1 MKNNSFAFF
10 ISGIYFLISFSWILF
25 SDKILFLITKNHE
38 TITTLHTLKGW
49 VFITLSSIFIFL
61 VIKFITRKHEES
73 KEELE
78 KILNSLASPIMLL
91 NEDGKVLM
99 VNKIFEKLTGYEY
112 KEIDT
117 VEKWTRKA
125 YGEKAINVKEMI
137 DSLYAVDEIVDVG
150 VFQIKTKDEKE
161 INWHFNTAPF
171 GIKDGKRTIIATALD
186 VTELKEKE
194 KMMIRQSKMAAM
206 GEILENIAHQWRQP
220 LSTIST
226 ASTGVKLQSEH
237 GILTNEILQDSM
249 NMINK
254 SAQHLSKT
262 IDDFRGFFK
271 PDQKKESFQVKH
283 TFEKIIMIIGNK
295 FDGEEIKFISDIEDF
310 QILNYSNALI
320 QVFINIFTNSK
331 DAFNEKKISER
342 FIFID
347 VSRDEYSAT
356 IQIKDNAGGI
366 PSKII
371 EKIFEPYFTTKHQA
385 QGTGI
390 GLYMSEELV
399 TKHMKGKIKVENSK
413 FLYNDKKY
421 SGALFTITLPLK
433 I

>member
-1 MKNNSFAFF
+1 MKNSSSAFF
-10 ISGIYFLISFSWILF
+10 ISLIFFLISFAWILF
-25 SDKILFLITKNHE
+25 SDKLLFLLTHNYE
-38 TITTLHTLKGW
+38 TITTLQTLKGW
-49 VFITLSSIFIFL
+49 FYITITSIFIYF
-61 VIKFITRKHEES
+61 VIESITKKHKES

-78 KILNSLASPIMLL
+78 KIFNSLASPIMLF
-91 NEDGKVLM
+91 NEDGKILM
-99 VNKIFEKLTGYEY
+99 INKIFEELTGYKY

-117 VEKWTRKA
+117 IEKWTRKA
-125 YGEKAINVKEMI
+125 YGEKALDVKEII

-150 VFQIKTKDEKE
+150 IFQIRTKDEKK
-161 INWHFNTAPF
+161 IHWHFNTSPF
-171 GIKDGKRTIIATALD
+171 GTKDGKRTILATALD

-194 KMMIRQSKMAAM
+194 KLIIQQSKMAAM

-220 LSTIST
+220 LSAIST
-226 ASTGVKLQSEH
+226 ASTGVKLQNEH
-237 GILTNEILQDSM
+237 GILTNEIIKDSM

-271 PDQKKESFQVKH
+271 PNQKKESFQVKH

-310 QILNYSNALI
+310 QILNYNNALI

-331 DAFNEKKISER
+331 DAFNEKKIKER

-347 VSRDEYSAT
+347 VSKDEYKAT

-371 EKIFEPYFTTKHQA
+371 DKIFEPYFTTKHQS

-399 TKHMKGKIKVENSK
+399 TKHMKGKIKVENSR
-413 FLYNDKKY
+413 FLYKNKKY